1 MSLRFRLNLLITT
14 LFLLILLGGSF
25 YVIINVRQAVHN
37 EVEATAHLALQ
48 LIEIAISS
56 VETEQ
61 ETVQERLL
69 EQIAKLERTRHLRI
83 YIRIPSIVYG
93 DVYSPSVTYNYLEPV
108 KEMPISSD
116 SPDWFEHLVQPPPLE
131 IRRWLYGPGIPA
143 TEILIRADPSDE
155 ITEAWIETRGVIG
168 FLLVFLLLANVLVF
182 ISIGRDLAP
191 IERILSALDSIEQGN
206 YQLRLPRFKLPE
218 LSRISEKFN
227 LMAEVLQRSRDEN
240 RFLTQSSL
248 AIQENERR
256 HLAHELHDELGQTIS
271 AIKAVA
277 VSIGQQSDMGKESI
291 TASAGTIVS
300 FSNHMHDVARN
311 MMRRLRPAALDE
323 LGLITALEDMVDD
336 WNSRNDEVFCHFSF
350 DSRSEN
356 TNEDLNISL
365 YRIVQET
372 LTNVHKHSGAS
383 EVYIHLTFEGSDV
396 ELTIRDNG
404 CGFDP
409 ATTQWGLG
417 LLGIRERVQALQGTF
432 SLNTS
437 VGQGLSIRVVVPLL

>member
-25 YVIINVRQAVHN
+25 YVITNVRQAVHD
-37 EVEATAHLALQ
+37 EVKATAHLALQ

-83 YIRIPSIVYG
+83 YIRIPTVVYG
-93 DVYSPSVTYNYLEPV
+93 DVYSPSVNYNYLEPV
-108 KEMPISSD
+108 KEMPILSD
-116 SPDWFEHLVQPPPLE
+116 SPDWFVHLVQPPPLE

-155 ITEAWIETRGVIG
+155 ITEAWRETRGVIG
-168 FLLVFLLLANVLVF
+168 FLLVFLVLANVLVF

-191 IERILSALDSIEQGN
+191 IEKILNALDGIERGN
-206 YQLRLPRFKLPE
+206 YQLRLPKFKLPE

-240 RFLTQSSL
+240 RFLTQRSL

-300 FSNHMHDVARN
+300 FSNHMHDVARS

-350 DSRSEN
+350 NSRPET

-372 LTNVHKHSGAS
+372 LTNIHKHSGAS
-383 EVYIHLTFEGSDV
+383 EVYIHLSFEGNDV
-396 ELTIRDNG
+396 ELTITDNG
-404 CGFDP
+404 CGFDT

-432 SLNTS
+432 VLDTS
-437 VGQGLSIRVVVPLL
+437 VGKGLSIRIIVPL